1 MAKKR
6 AKNALAPSLFPEQS
20 TGLINLNLD
29 ESSLPKDPKAK
40 VMHFIEELQR
50 ATSLQA
56 RKQVKA
62 HVQSLYSTSMSNLTE
77 ILKELCIECIDQ
89 MIDDSAFTLSRPIA
103 HDHGLVI

>member
-40 VMHFIEELQR
+40 VMYFIEELQR
-50 ATSLQA
+50 ATS
-56 RKQVKA
+56 
-62 HVQSLYSTSMSNLTE
+62 
-77 ILKELCIECIDQ
+77 
-89 MIDDSAFTLSRPIA
+89 
-103 HDHGLVI
+103 